1 MERNKHL
8 FTSTLPPERHEGS
21 AYCSI
26 NKCYTPTEFAL
37 FGVGAIIMG
46 TMLGVVGISW
56 FKSQCLPDEKEELRE
71 REMRNPKILMNNHYS
86 EVPTSSQAYSNGQGQ
101 VGVPRVP
108 QPSGDRLGLLH
119 HSEHHSDINIQGIMR
134 THPGDRLGDAAL
146 NGRVAFK
153 SLHETQF

>member
-1 MERNKHL
+1 MDRNKHL

-21 AYCSI
+21 AYCAT

-46 TMLGVVGISW
+46 TMVGVVGISW

-71 REMRNPKILMNNHYS
+71 REMRNPKILKNNHYS
-86 EVPTSSQAYSNGQGQ
+86 EVPTSSPGQGH
-101 VGVPRVP
+101 VGLPRVP
-108 QPSGDRLGLLH
+108 QPGGDRSGLLH
-119 HSEHHSDINIQGIMR
+119 HTDHHSDINIQGIMR